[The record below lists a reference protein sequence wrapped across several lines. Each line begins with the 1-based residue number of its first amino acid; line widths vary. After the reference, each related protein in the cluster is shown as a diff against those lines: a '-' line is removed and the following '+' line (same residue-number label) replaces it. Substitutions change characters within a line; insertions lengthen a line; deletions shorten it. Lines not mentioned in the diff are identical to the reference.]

1 MPKPPQPPSVAFP
14 LRLPYPLYL
23 SLRSEAEKQGTSLNA
38 LLVARLGAP
47 APWGMGLW

>member
-23 SLRSEAEKQGTSLNA
+23 SLRAEAEKQGISLNA
-38 LLVARLGAP
+38 LLVAKLGP
-47 APWGMGLW
+47 AKP